1 MTMEQQRNVR
11 VSDQVKGVFGPPPVL
26 STEQP
31 EQFEE
36 LFRRMV
42 ACLKPRDTV
51 ELILIRHFVYALW
64 EIERLT
70 RYGTVAIERRY
81 REAPVAGAARETAK
95 GTKGGPGM
103 EARGEKFHHARRHR
117 ATSSFGGQ
125 FPRSADG
132 YQRDNGTSGDGI

>member
-1 MTMEQQRNVR
+1 MTLEQERNVQ
-11 VSDQVKGVFGPPPVL
+11 VSDQVKGLFGPPPVL

-70 RYGTVAIERRY
+70 RYGTVAIERWY
-81 REAPVAGAARETAK
+81 RETLQLRAQHEKLQKARKEDLAWKHAEKNSTKPADIAAI
-95 GTKGGPGM
+95 GSVGG
-103 EARGEKFHHARRHR
+103 
-117 ATSSFGGQ
+117 
-125 FPRSADG
+125 
-132 YQRDNGTSGDGI
+132 

>member
-1 MTMEQQRNVR
+1 MPSKETVLNRRLRTMTTEQERTEQL
-11 VSDQVKGVFGPPPVL
+11 SDQVKIFGRPPVL
-26 STEQP
+26 STEEP

-103 EARGEKFHHARRHR
+103 EARGEKFHQARRHR
-117 ATSSFGGQ
+117 GIGSVGG
-125 FPRSADG
+125 
-132 YQRDNGTSGDGI
+132 

>member
-1 MTMEQQRNVR
+1 MPSEETVLNRRLRTMTIEEERNVQ
-11 VSDQVKGVFGPPPVL
+11 VSDQVKGLFGPPPVL

-51 ELILIRHFVYALW
+51 EVIFIRHFVYALW

-70 RYGTVAIERRY
+70 RYGTVAIERWY
-81 REAPVAGAARETAK
+81 RE
-95 GTKGGPGM
+95 
-103 EARGEKFHHARRHR
+103 
-117 ATSSFGGQ
+117 TSSCG
-125 FPRSADG
+125 RSKRNCNRHERRTWHG
-132 YQRDNGTSGDGI
+132 STRRKIPPSPPTSGDW